1 MNIEALRKRELRIS
15 FSFQGDGCQDPHSGD
30 IRFPFGQAVQS
41 SKIAASH
48 EAGTDDEF
56 CSHISNNYNWIVDT
70 YRRAIFERR
79 SNYCLMSR
87 MKWKPLKPTQ
97 GQFST
102 AITDAMIQC
111 GATVCSRPSRGTTLG
126 GCGGS
131 SAVYRHLDQTL
142 GTAGQ

>member
-1 MNIEALRKRELRIS
+1 M
-15 FSFQGDGCQDPHSGD
+15 
-30 IRFPFGQAVQS
+30 QS

-102 AITDAMIQC
+102 AIPDAMIAWAQ
-111 GATVCSRPSRGTTLG
+111 GHNIRYR
-126 GCGGS
+126 GS
-131 SAVYRHLDQTL
+131 SNNNNNNNSSKNMI
-142 GTAGQ
+142 

>member
-1 MNIEALRKRELRIS
+1 MR
-15 FSFQGDGCQDPHSGD
+15 GGGCQDPHSGG

-102 AITDAMIQC
+102 AIPDAMIAWAQ
-111 GATVCSRPSRGTTLG
+111 GHNISYR
-126 GCGGS
+126 GS
-131 SAVYRHLDQTL
+131 SSNNNNTMSSVRGHSLF
-142 GTAGQ
+142 